1 MNVLAD
7 MLTALRGVF
16 VLIILYT
23 SLLRGPDE
31 GLASVALLTSLAWI
45 TDVLDGPLARR
56 ARRPTRL
63 GRCDLAAD
71 IGLTLALAACL
82 IAWGILPFLPVV
94 GGLGLVGLS
103 VRKLRAMALLQL
115 AMGMVY
121 GTFIL
126 AAWQMAPQWGRALTG
141 SVGLVVLL
149 NPRRAWQQVTG
160 FLDQAGGIL
169 RRMSSALAR
178 AKT

>member
-7 MLTALRGVF
+7 ILTALRGVF
-16 VLIILYT
+16 VLIILYIG
-23 SLLRGPDE
+23 LLRRPDE

-63 GRCDLAAD
+63 GQCDLAAD

-82 IAWGILPFLPVV
+82 IAWGILPLLPVV

-103 VRKLRAMALLQL
+103 VHRLHAMAPLQL

-121 GTFIL
+121 GMFIL
-126 AAWQMAPQWGRALTG
+126 TAWQIAPQWGHALTG
-141 SVGLVVLL
+141 SIGLVVLL
-149 NPRRAWQQVTG
+149 NPRRAWQKVTE

-169 RRMSSALAR
+169 RRMSSVLAR
-178 AKT
+178 AKM